1 MLNLESNY
9 FNEYYGNNPQFY
21 NIAFM
26 HYNLEKFTEDNS
38 EYLLIEKDLVKLKEY
53 INELFKIY
61 FSSIDDLLMF
71 NSNTS
76 IVDNYFEDIYLRING
91 VEDFNKLKDINM
103 DGMKIIIPYSKL
115 NNYDR
120 EILNSYK
127 IVLQIDNV
135 SELSLDDLNNLS
147 LYSVSEIIVG
157 QICYLS
163 SYFMPYFERI
173 GEKFNIDPMNQLCIE
188 KQALISNDNYSLEDY
203 SIVYNELKN
212 IVDGI
217 DFELD
222 DVSKFKVIYERI
234 INKINYDFD
243 GVETTKLSNQ
253 NLLGGLV
260 NNSCVCE
267 GFAKILQQAL
277 SLVGIESIVVGGN
290 GEKEDGGHI
299 WNQVK
304 IDGVWY
310 NADAAYD
317 SIEVRKGNEMSLC
330 LVDDSSVYKT
340 DYLIANKC
348 DKKYVFGSSK

>member
-26 HYNLEKFTEDNS
+26 HYNLEKFTEDKS

-120 EILNSYK
+120 EMLNSYK

-188 KQALISNDNYSLEDY
+188 KQALISNDNYSLEEY

-267 GFAKILQQAL
+267 GYAKILQQAL

>member
-76 IVDNYFEDIYLRING
+76 VVDNYFEDIYLRING

-188 KQALISNDNYSLEDY
+188 KQALISNDNYSLEEY

-260 NNSCVCE
+260 NNLCVCE
-267 GFAKILQQAL
+267 GYAKILQQAL

-317 SIEVRKGNEMSLC
+317 SIEVHKGNEMSLC

>member
-26 HYNLEKFTEDNS
+26 HYNLEKFTEDKS

-120 EILNSYK
+120 EMLNSYK

-188 KQALISNDNYSLEDY
+188 KQALISNDNYSLEEY

-267 GFAKILQQAL
+267 GYAKILQQSL

>member
-9 FNEYYGNNPQFY
+9 FNEYYGSNPQFY

-26 HYNLEKFTEDNS
+26 HYNLESFVEDKN
-38 EYLLIEKDLVKLKEY
+38 EYLLIEKDLVKIKEY
-53 INELFKIY
+53 VKDLFKIY
-61 FSSIDDLLMF
+61 FSSIDDLLKFMN
-71 NSNTS
+71 NSNV
-76 IVDNYFEDIYLRING
+76 INDYYNDIYLRINN
-91 VEDFNKLKDINM
+91 EKDLNKLANSNLEGI
-103 DGMKIIIPYSKL
+103 KIVIPFSKL
-115 NNYDR
+115 SNYDTK
-120 EILNSYK
+120 ILNKYK
-127 IVLQIDNV
+127 VVIQIDSV
-135 SELSLDDLNNLS
+135 SELSLNELNNLS
-147 LYSVSEIIVG
+147 LYNVSEIMVG

-163 SYFMPYFERI
+163 SYFMSYFERI
-173 GEKFNIDPMNQLCIE
+173 GSKYGINPMDQLSIE
-188 KQALISNDNYSLEDY
+188 KQALISNDNYSLENY
-203 SIVYNELKN
+203 EVVYNELNK

-217 DFELD
+217 DLELD
-222 DVSKFKVIYERI
+222 EVIKFKMIYERI
-234 INKINYDFD
+234 INKISYDFD

-267 GFAKILQQAL
+267 GYAKILQQAL

>member
-76 IVDNYFEDIYLRING
+76 VVDNYFEDIYLRING
-91 VEDFNKLKDINM
+91 VEDLNRLKDINV

-120 EILNSYK
+120 EMLNSYK

-188 KQALISNDNYSLEDY
+188 KQALISNDNYSLEEY

-260 NNSCVCE
+260 NNLCVCE
-267 GFAKILQQAL
+267 GYAKILQQAL

-317 SIEVRKGNEMSLC
+317 SIEVHKGNEMSLC

>member
-76 IVDNYFEDIYLRING
+76 VVDNYFEDIYLRING

-120 EILNSYK
+120 EMLNSYK

-188 KQALISNDNYSLEDY
+188 KQALISNDNYSLEEY

-260 NNSCVCE
+260 NNLCVCE
-267 GFAKILQQAL
+267 GYAKILQQAL

-317 SIEVRKGNEMSLC
+317 SIEVHKGNEMSLC